1 MYQVLFYF
9 TIFFTSSAVA
19 SGRYE
24 IACVLFNMAAMQSQI
39 GANQNPKADDGL
51 KAAAK
56 YFMVTRFTQKIIKNS
71 VVIVRVAFCM

>member
-1 MYQVLFYF
+1 MDTHCLCFIVLA
-9 TIFFTSSAVA
+9 IA

-24 IACVLFNMAAMQSQI
+24 IACVLFNMAALQSQI

-56 YFMVTRFTQKIIKNS
+56 YFMVRLPL
-71 VVIVRVAFCM
+71 

>member
-1 MYQVLFYF
+1 MSLHFV
-9 TIFFTSSAVA
+9 AVA

-51 KAAAK
+51 KLAAK
-56 YFMVTRFTQKIIKNS
+56 YFMVNSTFETHIYRF
-71 VVIVRVAFCM
+71 F